1 MRRLPVIRLRQPIVL
16 PNRVRD
22 AILAAIAITVM
33 NAAELFAQPGPGS
46 VPLSQQTGRPQAP
59 GEGDDTA
66 AVHRGLRK
74 NIEKFQD
81 TWRSAWKK
89 VEIKRHNNMNLSRIR
104 GWGVRSDGIIEEPKW
119 IGDRESMNFTPEL
132 RRYLAILC
140 NIDSPSDA
148 QIEYIKSRK
157 ATDIGS
163 KGQFKAAP
171 LGTNSASERP
181 TLRASVFQSELT
193 FLSPRIITPSPN
205 YGSICPAWI
214 PIDERL
220 PLDEGESIDLALPPN
235 AREPLRR
242 ERELLIDVLA
252 AARARYPSDE
262 WITGQH
268 FRFLIDQRSPTR
280 ALEAARSCR
289 GSEVFCSNLLG
300 MAFEALGRTVDAEAA
315 FRHAQSL
322 LLRSAPVDSA
332 GCIHSE
338 TLMLLRPGDRDVA
351 QRGSCEDQRKFV
363 ERLWW
368 LADPMWSIAGN
379 ERYVAHESRR
389 THGSLRAVL
398 DRDERYTWARL
409 GGGDAFRELIVR
421 YGWPGYTYWP
431 GNQLEEEI
439 NKVRENPA
447 RPRIATPPYTA
458 VEYSSDRSALI
469 PSVGAILDPYNAKPD
484 QWDLRLREGT
494 SIDTWWPQEHM
505 MLWTKLHL
513 LEAGQQVQWR
523 RDSTVLF
530 GMVVHNPLFSLDTG
544 ARGPSTAALA
554 SSTSASDVRLV
565 WKSVINAGETLRM
578 DGEIPSTPQ
587 VLSAE
592 IHARSQREPAQR
604 LRWGIKPVPSLRD
617 MKAGEVALSEPVFMY
632 IPSSDVVT
640 PNTQSA
646 AQLFM
651 TGTLDLNRTDTL
663 ALFWESYGFSPDD
676 SAEFQL
682 RVNRTDAGNIARRV
696 GALIGVASDL
706 RDSVSIR
713 WSEPNARNGA
723 SVTRSLK
730 PIIGRSVALD
740 LRALPAGNYTVSI
753 EMRSRNGVARNERA
767 FILR

>member
-1 MRRLPVIRLRQPIVL
+1 MRRRAGTRLSRLMVL
-16 PNRVRD
+16 PYWVRSV
-22 AILAAIAITVM
+22 APAALLFTVM
-33 NAAELFAQPGPGS
+33 PAGASTAQPARISASFDQGVAS
-46 VPLSQQTGRPQAP
+46 VRTMA
-59 GEGDDTA
+59 GDDTA
-66 AVHRGLRK
+66 AVHGALRK
-74 NIEKFQD
+74 SIEKFQNE
-81 TWRSAWKK
+81 WRSVWRK
-89 VEIKRHNNMNLSRIR
+89 VEVKRHNNINLSRIR

-119 IGDRESMNFTPEL
+119 PGDRETMNFTPEL

-163 KGQFKAAP
+163 KGQFKAQP
-171 LGTNSASERP
+171 LGVNAAGEKP
-181 TLRASVFQSELT
+181 TLRSSVFQSELS

-220 PLDEGESIDLALPPN
+220 PLDEGEAIDLALPPN
-235 AREPLRR
+235 SREPLRR
-242 ERELLIDVLA
+242 ERELLIATLA
-252 AARARYPSDE
+252 AARTKYPTDE
-262 WITGQH
+262 WIIGQH

-280 ALEAARSCR
+280 ALEAARSCG
-289 GSEVFCSNLLG
+289 GSKAFCSRLTG
-300 MAFEALGRTVDAEAA
+300 MAFEAMGRTVDAEAA
-315 FRHAQSL
+315 FRHADSVSARTLPADSL
-322 LLRSAPVDSA
+322 

-338 TLMLLRPGDRDVA
+338 TLMLLRPGDRNAVL
-351 QRGSCEDQRKFV
+351 RGTCDEQTKFV
-363 ERLWW
+363 DRMWW

-379 ERYVAHESRR
+379 ERYVQHESRR

-409 GGGDAFRELIVR
+409 GGGEAFRELIVR

-431 GNQLEEEI
+431 GIQLEEEI

-447 RPRIATPPYTA
+447 RPRVATPPYTA

-469 PSVGAILDPYNAKPD
+469 PAIGAIFDPFNAKPE
-484 QWDLRLREGT
+484 QWDLRLREGA

-505 MLWTKLHL
+505 MLWTKLYL
-513 LEAGQQVQWR
+513 LESGQQAQWR
-523 RDSTVLF
+523 RDTSVVF
-530 GMVVHNPLFSLDTG
+530 GMVVHKPLFSLDTG
-544 ARGPSTAALA
+544 ARGPSTVALA
-554 SSTSASDVRLV
+554 ASTDPHNVRLI
-565 WKSVINAGETLRM
+565 WKSVINAGESLRM
-578 DGEIPSTPQ
+578 DGEISPTPQ

-592 IHARSQREPAQR
+592 IHARTQREPAQR
-604 LRWGIKPVPSLRD
+604 LRWGMTPVPALRD

-632 IPSSDVVT
+632 MTSRDDIT

-646 AQLFM
+646 ALLFM

-682 RVNRTDAGNIARRV
+682 RVNRVDGGSVARRV
-696 GALIGVASDL
+696 GSFLGVAPDL
-706 RDSVSIR
+706 RDSVSIK

-723 SVTRSLK
+723 SLTRGIK

-740 LRALPAGNYTVSI
+740 LRALPAGQYVVSI
-753 EMRSRNGVARNERA
+753 EMRSKSGVAKNERA
-767 FILR
+767 FRLR